1 MKRMRENPCESQDL
15 GGWTLNPDRLRVFRD
30 GKLTLG
36 KLERF
41 LQPWRLKTVKPV
53 KRSSDDGNS
62 STAVPSKYSSDKLV
76 ILVPIS
82 ENFLRLEQPDR
93 IKIFRDFKFISQ
105 GRPVRLLQSFRF
117 NKLSLLRAPTDGWS
131 SYKLVHPWKIS
142 LSRFGHP
149 MKLGVLTK
157 TLESLRSR
165 SLNLVKFCDNKYIW
179 EIKYSRT

>member
-1 MKRMRENPCESQDL
+1 MGKQPLKKASTARTRENPCESQDL
-15 GGWTLNPDRLRVFRD
+15 GGWLIPDRLRDFRD

-41 LQPWRLKTVKPV
+41 LQPWRLKTVMPV

-62 STAVPSKYSSDKLV
+62 STAVPSKYSSYKLV

-93 IKIFRDFKFISQ
+93 IKISRDFNFISQ

-117 NKLSLLRAPTDGWS
+117 NKVSLLRAPIDGWS

-142 LSRFGHP
+142 LSRFVNELDRVFQP
-149 MKLGVLTK
+149 FL
-157 TLESLRSR
+157 
-165 SLNLVKFCDNKYIW
+165 
-179 EIKYSRT
+179 